1 MAFCFLEDDMWTVE
15 DEPTRR
21 AQEPSPLR
29 IDDHDADERDDHGES
44 REDTDVEDTLEE
56 EGYGHGV

>member
-1 MAFCFLEDDMWTVE
+1 MWTLE

-21 AQEPSPLR
+21 AQEPSPLC
-29 IDDHDADERDDHGES
+29 IDDHDTDERDDHGES